1 MPRYVYKCSEC
12 EHVTTIFHLL
22 SETVEECPV
31 CLVQNAMIKQLTT
44 PFYKKKTEQQS
55 QKVGKLT
62 KDFIELN
69 KEVLEEEKAKREEY
83 EPT

>member
-1 MPRYVYKCSEC
+1 
-12 EHVTTIFHLL
+12 
-22 SETVEECPV
+22 
-31 CLVQNAMIKQLTT
+31 MIKQLTT